1 MNKQEWKREWRR
13 QRIERR
19 DLQSSRSDDAHDSDD
34 DFTDDD
40 RPGYEQ
46 FLSAVI
52 ILVGIGILLVVAAIG
67 AWMAWGFELVLKGI
81 LILALIAVGLF
92 VLSFMANFL
101 EDTVESIRSWSG
113 WPYAA
118 ILLFVTTALVV
129 WIFWGW
135 GGILGIGIFVVL
147 AFVILY
153 SRPPWPF

>member
-1 MNKQEWKREWRR
+1 VKESDPK
-13 QRIERR
+13 
-19 DLQSSRSDDAHDSDD
+19 DLPWHDD
-34 DFTDDD
+34 
-40 RPGYEQ
+40 PQGYEQ
-46 FLSAVI
+46 GLAVI
-52 ILVGIGILLVVAAIG
+52 ILVGIAILLIVAVALGVGLI
-67 AWMAWGFELVLKGI
+67 WGFELALKGI

-135 GGILGIGIFVVL
+135 GGILGIGIGLVL
-147 AFVILY
+147 AFIVLY

>member
-1 MNKQEWKREWRR
+1 VKESDPK
-13 QRIERR
+13 
-19 DLQSSRSDDAHDSDD
+19 DLPWHDD
-34 DFTDDD
+34 
-40 RPGYEQ
+40 PQGYEQ
-46 FLSAVI
+46 GLAAL
-52 ILVGIGILLVVAAIG
+52 ILVGIAILLIVAVALGVGLI
-67 AWMAWGFELVLKGI
+67 WGFELVLKGI

-118 ILLFVTTALVV
+118 ILLFVTTTLVV

-135 GGILGIGIFVVL
+135 GGILGIGIGLVL
-147 AFVILY
+147 AFIVLY